1 MVVAPY
7 VCQGS
12 VRVLGG
18 QSDRSQGLLE
28 EAKEKYMELLELV
41 ENHELFSVNQSL
53 IDSIVNKIKF
63 IEDEMIEID
72 QEVETPA
79 LSEEIQNLISR
90 LFSFSDNKDIAEVEG
105 AVALAKFGQFER
117 ALEQFQRLINEG
129 IRIDANQNIE
139 EIITNFKTMI
149 NYLRDSHKDIK
160 EQSIQIMRYAKD
172 LAKSYKRLKEEEQL
186 RDNLSRYV
194 GQNLLDK
201 LLSSKDSVLFGNER
215 REVTILF
222 ADIRSFTTMSE
233 RMPAEDVVSML
244 NEYFTAM
251 VDVIFN
257 YNGVLDKFV
266 GDEIMA
272 IFGLLPS
279 GKNPPHYNAVK
290 TALVMRDVTDKLMKS
305 RALLGKE
312 TFEIGIGINTGNAI
326 VGNVGSSH
334 RMDYTVIGDCVNTA
348 ARLQALAE
356 GGEIIIGAETY
367 ARTKDHFQIKKRGK
381 IKLKNKKNPVLCYKV
396 LS

>member
-1 MVVAPY
+1 VFDIERIKSLITEAEIY
-7 VCQGS
+7 K
-12 VRVLGG
+12 
-18 QSDRSQGLLE
+18 SQGLLE
-28 EAKEKYMELLELV
+28 EAKEKYLELLEFV
-41 ENHELFSVNQSL
+41 KNHELFSINKSL
-53 IDSIVNKIKF
+53 IDSIVNKLKL
-63 IEDEMIEID
+63 IEDEMVKID
-72 QEVETPA
+72 QDVETPT

-90 LFSFSDNKDIAEVEG
+90 LFSFSDNKDIAAVEG
-105 AVALAKFGQFER
+105 AVALAKFGQFES

-129 IRIDANQNIE
+129 IRIDPNQNIG
-139 EIITNFKTMI
+139 EIIINFKTMI
-149 NYLRDSHKDIK
+149 NYLRDSHNDIK

-172 LAKSYKRLKEEEQL
+172 LAQSYKRLKEEEQL

-201 LLSSKDSVLFGNER
+201 LLSSKDSVLFENER

-222 ADIRSFTTMSE
+222 ADIRSFTAMSE

-251 VDVIFN
+251 VEVIFKN
-257 YNGVLDKFV
+257 NGVLDKFI

-279 GKNPPHYNAVK
+279 NKNPPYYSAVK
-290 TALVMRDVTDKLMKS
+290 TALDMRDVIDKLMKS
-305 RALLGKE
+305 RSLLGKE
-312 TFEIGIGINTGNAI
+312 TFEIGIGIDTGNAI

-334 RMDYTVIGDCVNTA
+334 RMDYTVIGNCVNTA
-348 ARLQALAE
+348 ARLQALAK

-367 ARTKDHFQIKKRGK
+367 ARTKDQFQIKKKGK
-381 IKLKNKKNPVLCYKV
+381 IKLKNKKKPVLCYRV
-396 LS
+396 LR

>member
-1 MVVAPY
+1 MFDIERIKSLTTEAEIY
-7 VCQGS
+7 
-12 VRVLGG
+12 
-18 QSDRSQGLLE
+18 RSQGLLE
-28 EAKEKYMELLELV
+28 EAKEKYLELLELV
-41 ENHELFSVNQSL
+41 KNHELFSINKSL
-53 IDSIVNKIKF
+53 IDSIVNKVKF
-63 IEDEMIEID
+63 IEDEIVKID
-72 QEVETPA
+72 QDVETPA
-79 LSEEIQNLISR
+79 LSEEIQNLVSR
-90 LFSFSDNKDIAEVEG
+90 LFSFSDNKDIAAVEG

-129 IRIDANQNIE
+129 IRVDANQNIE

-160 EQSIQIMRYAKD
+160 EQSTQIMRYAKD
-172 LAKSYKRLKEEEQL
+172 LAQSYKRLKEEERL

-201 LLSSKDSVLFGNER
+201 LLGSKDSVLFENER
-215 REVTILF
+215 KEVTILF
-222 ADIRSFTTMSE
+222 ADIRSFTAMSE

-251 VDVIFN
+251 VDVIFKN
-257 YNGVLDKFV
+257 NGVLDKFV

-279 GKNPPHYNAVK
+279 DKNPPYYNAVK
-290 TALVMRDVTDKLMKS
+290 TALDMRDVTDKLMKS

-348 ARLQALAE
+348 ARLQAVAE

-367 ARTKDHFQIKKRGK
+367 AHTKDQFQVKKKGK
-381 IKLKNKKNPVLCYKV
+381 IKFKNKKNPVLCYKV
-396 LS
+396 LR